1 MLNARSQLAYHMSR
15 LLSRLLGAI
24 LTLFITWSVVFGA
37 MRLAPGDPV
46 LLMLQGTPIS
56 DAAMDAAR
64 TKLGL
69 DQPFVVQDL
78 TFLADAVRGDF
89 GDSFRSRQPVVK
101 LIGDEFPYTL
111 QLAIGGFVVGV
122 LLGGALGIAAGIW
135 PNGWIDMVCM
145 TFALAGLSLPSFWIG
160 MILIQIFATELGWV
174 PVLGSGLDAL
184 VLPSITLGL
193 FIAGG
198 LARLVRNS
206 IIEVMAQ
213 DYIRTAYAKGLT
225 AVRVITRHAMRNAVI
240 PPLTLLGI
248 QFALLIGGA
257 VVTETVFARPG
268 IGRLLVQA
276 VLEKDFPVVQGVV
289 VLTTAA
295 YVLINLLIDIAYGI
309 IDPRMRA
316 VIPARISRLSVPRVP
331 WPGHACL
338 LPFSR
343 WPHWRLYLRPTTG
356 MPPASVGV
364 WRRCRRAIGS
374 AAICSGATSS
384 AA

>member
-1 MLNARSQLAYHMSR
+1 MSR

-69 DQPFVVQDL
+69 DQPFVVQYL

-309 IDPRMRA
+309 IDPRMQA
-316 VIPARISRLSVPRVP
+316 
-331 WPGHACL
+331 
-338 LPFSR
+338 
-343 WPHWRLYLRPTTG
+343 
-356 MPPASVGV
+356 
-364 WRRCRRAIGS
+364 
-374 AAICSGATSS
+374 
-384 AA
+384 